1 MTNASGTQSSSR
13 SGTDAQDHLFA
24 KQLVA
29 IGPQLR
35 VYAYSLAGAMHF
47 EDLAQEAM
55 ARAWKARRSFQPGTN
70 FRAWLFRIL
79 RNQFITDAR
88 RRWRTESLDPCDA
101 EALLATNDNMLPRE
115 YLVDVRNA
123 MQLIPPV
130 QRETLMLSG
139 LAGLSHGEL
148 AQRSD
153 CATGTIKSRLSRAR
167 TKLVEVLAKQETSH
181 RLNSGMRPDQ
191 VLEELATTLVQ
202 SNSVS

>member
-1 MTNASGTQSSSR
+1 MTNVSRAQSSSR

-24 KQLVA
+24 KQLVS

-35 VYAYSLAGAMHF
+35 AYAYSLAGAMHF

-55 ARAWKARRSFQPGTN
+55 ARAWKARLSFQQGTN
-70 FRAWLFRIL
+70 FSAWLFQIL
-79 RNQFITDAR
+79 RNQFISDAR
-88 RRWRTESLDPCDA
+88 RRWRTESLDPGDA
-101 EALLATNDNMLPRE
+101 EALLAINDNMLPRE
-115 YLVDVRNA
+115 HLVDVRNA

-148 AQRSD
+148 ARRSG

-167 TKLVEVLAKQETSH
+167 TKLVQLLEKQETSH

-191 VLEELATTLVQ
+191 VVEELANTLVP